1 MSTHAQFGSLSRAL
15 ACDCQCETSACKASA
30 TAWASRY
37 AGLKASIV
45 LALGIAAMSCGLA
58 RHAIDAF
65 TALTWGVV
73 KNPGDPVTFQTVEEA
88 VPGQAERS
96 WQRFELV

>member
-1 MSTHAQFGSLSRAL
+1 MPINPDHTYTIVADPEDDDLSYVLNEDGIPVARMS
-15 ACDCQCETSACKASA
+15 DNK
-30 TAWASRY
+30 
-37 AGLKASIV
+37 
-45 LALGIAAMSCGLA
+45 
-58 RHAIDAF
+58 HAIDAF